1 MEGLLWNVIFFVG
14 ECFSGNNVEKSYSKD
29 GSSKQCITRDF
40 QQCPEINSSSKETQ
54 QDCIGV
60 QGSNYVYRIRN
71 LAKESK
77 MDAEKLH
84 LGK

>member
-14 ECFSGNNVEKSYSKD
+14 ECFSGNNVE
-29 GSSKQCITRDF
+29 
-40 QQCPEINSSSKETQ
+40 QCPEIKPSSKETQ
-54 QDCIGV
+54 QECIGM